1 MLKGEKVKPEDAKTV
16 SPELHDT
23 ITAAVAGAG
32 MSMSIFIYMY
42 TKIRVDAVC
51 MNRLIGGGR

>member
-32 MSMSIFIYMY
+32 MSMFNPHASCRYSLY
-42 TKIRVDAVC
+42 VV
-51 MNRLIGGGR
+51 